1 MSNKFD
7 SLNYYKILNLSSTS
21 SDEEIR
27 QNYRELAKFWHPD
40 HNTSPN
46 ALDMFQKISVAYD
59 VLKNPQQRLKYTLL
73 SIIYSEKDFP
83 DMNALSILKNMHGQ
97 EDVNMRAFHLIEI
110 TGKGIGH
117 KSIDKVY
124 YCSQYEAESVVG
136 QITKHNWLHGFWGIT
151 AFCAT
156 ISALIKNVNNIAS
169 KRENLVLHLH
179 NALAYADE
187 NRPTEAATAATLALL
202 YASKEEKI
210 YIAKFLESLN
220 TAPLTVKKWNIA
232 KLRKIQFIYPLMAI
246 ALFCALVVCFSLF
259 SGRDRFKNALSV
271 KEMVVFNNGQKIV
284 SDIAVARIFDIPVDV
299 YDKEKLYHTTKQTNA
314 MHGADS
320 SFDIYKKVEK
330 GTTVRITGY
339 TVDKK
344 WYQVM
349 FDNGDKAFI
358 ESIYLEQGIGNTIP
372 LWSKIYKEK

>member
-1 MSNKFD
+1 MNNKFD

-21 SDEEIR
+21 SDGEIR
-27 QNYRELAKFWHPD
+27 QSYRELAKFWHPD

-83 DMNALSILKNMHGQ
+83 DMNALSVLKNMHGQ

-136 QITKHNWLHGFWGIT
+136 QITKHNWIHGFWGIT
-151 AFCAT
+151 AFFAT
-156 ISALIKNVNNIAS
+156 ISALIKNINNIAS

-202 YASKEEKI
+202 YASREEKI
-210 YIAKFLESLN
+210 YITKFLESLN
-220 TAPLTVKKWNIA
+220 TSPLTVKKWNIA

-246 ALFCALVVCFSLF
+246 ALFCALVVCFSLV

>member
-1 MSNKFD
+1 MNNKFD

-21 SDEEIR
+21 SDGEIR
-27 QNYRELAKFWHPD
+27 QSYRELAKFWHPD

-124 YCSQYEAESVVG
+124 YCSQYEAESVVE
-136 QITKHNWLHGFWGIT
+136 QITKHNWLHGFGGIT
-151 AFCAT
+151 AFFAT

-246 ALFCALVVCFSLF
+246 ALFCALFVCFSLV

>member
-1 MSNKFD
+1 MNNKFD
-7 SLNYYKILNLSSTS
+7 SLNYYKILNLSPTS
-21 SDEEIR
+21 SDGEIR
-27 QNYRELAKFWHPD
+27 QSYRELAKFWHPD

-151 AFCAT
+151 AFFAT
-156 ISALIKNVNNIAS
+156 ISALIKNINNIAS

-210 YIAKFLESLN
+210 YITKFLESLN
-220 TAPLTVKKWNIA
+220 TSPLTVKKWNIA

-246 ALFCALVVCFSLF
+246 ALFCALVVCFSLV

>member
-1 MSNKFD
+1 
-7 SLNYYKILNLSSTS
+7 
-21 SDEEIR
+21 
-27 QNYRELAKFWHPD
+27 
-40 HNTSPN
+40 
-46 ALDMFQKISVAYD
+46 
-59 VLKNPQQRLKYTLL
+59 
-73 SIIYSEKDFP
+73 
-83 DMNALSILKNMHGQ
+83 MHGQ

-124 YCSQYEAESVVG
+124 YCSQYEAESVIG

-151 AFCAT
+151 AFFAT
-156 ISALIKNVNNIAS
+156 ISALIKNINNIAS

-210 YIAKFLESLN
+210 YITKFLESLN
-220 TAPLTVKKWNIA
+220 TSPLTVKKWNIA

-246 ALFCALVVCFSLF
+246 ALFCALVVCFSLV

>member
-1 MSNKFD
+1 
-7 SLNYYKILNLSSTS
+7 
-21 SDEEIR
+21 
-27 QNYRELAKFWHPD
+27 
-40 HNTSPN
+40 
-46 ALDMFQKISVAYD
+46 
-59 VLKNPQQRLKYTLL
+59 
-73 SIIYSEKDFP
+73 
-83 DMNALSILKNMHGQ
+83 
-97 EDVNMRAFHLIEI
+97 
-110 TGKGIGH
+110 
-117 KSIDKVY
+117 
-124 YCSQYEAESVVG
+124 
-136 QITKHNWLHGFWGIT
+136 
-151 AFCAT
+151 
-156 ISALIKNVNNIAS
+156 
-169 KRENLVLHLH
+169 
-179 NALAYADE
+179 
-187 NRPTEAATAATLALL
+187 
-202 YASKEEKI
+202 
-210 YIAKFLESLN
+210 
-220 TAPLTVKKWNIA
+220 
-232 KLRKIQFIYPLMAI
+232 MAI
-246 ALFCALVVCFSLF
+246 ALFCALFVCFSLV

-271 KEMVVFNNGQKIV
+271 KEMVLFNNGQKIV